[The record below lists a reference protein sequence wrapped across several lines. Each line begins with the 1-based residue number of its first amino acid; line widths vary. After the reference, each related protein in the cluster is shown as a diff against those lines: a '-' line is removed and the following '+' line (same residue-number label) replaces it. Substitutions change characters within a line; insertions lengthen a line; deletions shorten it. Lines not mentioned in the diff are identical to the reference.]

1 MNRTRLKDTEFFM
14 CIGFLPRALL
24 GSYSED
30 LSVPLSVLL
39 SAAAEEAITE
49 SIRMSGYRLPEQNM
63 FVCFLE

>member
-1 MNRTRLKDTEFFM
+1 M